1 MALSGRVT
9 TTSKEGRSVTLKW
22 SATQSIPANKSTV
35 SWTLEGSGSASGYV
49 IVGELRVTIN
59 GKQAYYRSSDNHTNC
74 YVGTRL
80 ASGSVDIA
88 HANDGTKTFAI
99 KVEAGIY
106 NWSINSTGSGSF
118 TLDKIP
124 RYATAS
130 QSLKSKTETTITMN
144 WSSDSTIDYIW
155 YSTDGGAHWGAVGY
169 ANARSGTYTITK
181 STSTGGNLTANTA
194 YSVITRVRRKDSQLT
209 SNSAKLSATTEQY
222 PYCKTAPDF
231 KIGDALSLTF
241 HNPLN
246 RTFTFYIVA
255 NGTEIA
261 NNWTISGTSY
271 TGICAVSSQN
281 QLYAT
286 IPNAQS
292 ATYKVRVVYGAS
304 EQVKQ
309 GGTFSIR
316 GNEIPDFNGLT
327 YYDSNATTLAVTGNN
342 QQIVQG
348 LSTLNASFPLATAT
362 HGAGSIAKYIIECN
376 GARIEKTATT
386 GTSAVVSVGVVN
398 SSENVNLKVSAI
410 DSRGLSTAQTV
421 TVTML
426 SHGIPS
432 ANVTLERV
440 NNYEDEAYLKVNGS
454 VSSIDGKN
462 TMIIKYR
469 YKQLGG
475 EYGEFSTTA
484 DNQKNTFTLSKENV
498 YVFNVVVTDAFG
510 TSFTGEY
517 VLNKGVFPLFIDTE
531 KNSVGVN
538 CFPNNDNALEVDGLI
553 SANSVKCKNL
563 LYTPYTE
570 SNKLSHTA
578 TQDGQSVTTGYY
590 CLLEKGKKYTF
601 SCKTN
606 GVWGGGSGTDTV
618 QAALLKDKADTTYI
632 TVTENPATFT
642 PTATGAYYL
651 RYDVNKNGETHTF
664 WDFQVEEGSVAT
676 DYAEAKQLEHKDRYF
691 LGEHQVG
698 VWIDGKPIYR
708 NIVSLQGSQFG
719 TEQTTTGQNINIPHN
734 IPQIDKIVKIEDI
747 WLTNAQFRKFPT
759 NYYGNAGW
767 DGQYFATKTDLCF
780 ELNANVY
787 NRLIA
792 NTTYL
797 YIILYY
803 TKSSS

>member
-1 MALSGRVT
+1 MALSGSVT

-22 SATQSIPANKSTV
+22 SATQSISENKSTV

-59 GKQAYYRSSDNHTNC
+59 GKQAYYRSSDKHTNC
-74 YVGTRL
+74 YVGTKL

-88 HANDGTKTFAI
+88 HANDGTKTFSI

-130 QSLKSKTETTITMN
+130 QSLKSKTETSISMS
-144 WSSDSTIDYIW
+144 WSSDSTIDYVW

-209 SNSAKLSATTEQY
+209 SNSAKLSVTTEQY

-286 IPNAQS
+286 RPNAQS

-327 YYDSNATTLAVTGNN
+327 YYDGNETTLAVTGNN

-462 TMIIKYR
+462 TMTIKYR
-469 YKQLGG
+469 YKQ
-475 EYGEFSTTA
+475 
-484 DNQKNTFTLSKENV
+484 
-498 YVFNVVVTDAFG
+498 
-510 TSFTGEY
+510 
-517 VLNKGVFPLFIDTE
+517 
-531 KNSVGVN
+531 
-538 CFPNNDNALEVDGLI
+538 
-553 SANSVKCKNL
+553 
-563 LYTPYTE
+563 
-570 SNKLSHTA
+570 
-578 TQDGQSVTTGYY
+578 
-590 CLLEKGKKYTF
+590 
-601 SCKTN
+601 
-606 GVWGGGSGTDTV
+606 
-618 QAALLKDKADTTYI
+618 
-632 TVTENPATFT
+632 
-642 PTATGAYYL
+642 
-651 RYDVNKNGETHTF
+651 
-664 WDFQVEEGSVAT
+664 
-676 DYAEAKQLEHKDRYF
+676 
-691 LGEHQVG
+691 
-698 VWIDGKPIYR
+698 
-708 NIVSLQGSQFG
+708 
-719 TEQTTTGQNINIPHN
+719 
-734 IPQIDKIVKIEDI
+734 
-747 WLTNAQFRKFPT
+747 
-759 NYYGNAGW
+759 
-767 DGQYFATKTDLCF
+767 
-780 ELNANVY
+780 
-787 NRLIA
+787 
-792 NTTYL
+792 
-797 YIILYY
+797 
-803 TKSSS
+803 